1 MASAW
6 VVPRWGGLC
15 GTQVATGR
23 TETVDPV
30 HEEWQ
35 TRLPNRQ
42 IVDVAAAVPKT
53 GRPPGGVNA
62 GLLTI
67 CSQVPVALAVTQHL
81 GGAWCGAAVGIG
93 RKPFPIWT
101 VVRCRVRNVK

>member
-23 TETVDPV
+23 TETVDPA

-53 GRPPGGVNA
+53 GRPPGGVMPGFSQYA
-62 GLLTI
+62 RRYPLL
-67 CSQVPVALAVTQHL
+67 SL
-81 GGAWCGAAVGIG
+81 
-93 RKPFPIWT
+93 
-101 VVRCRVRNVK
+101 